1 MIETIKGKNIYIC
14 NNLDSPIITNTFE
27 TDNDLTEQLL
37 TQHNNNF
44 EYEKKYVSERFGTI
58 KYIHLKK

>member
-1 MIETIKGKNIYIC
+1 MGFGRLRRSYG
-14 NNLDSPIITNTFE
+14 PTFE

-44 EYEKKYVSERFGTI
+44 EYEKKYVSDRFGTI

>member
-1 MIETIKGKNIYIC
+1 M
-14 NNLDSPIITNTFE
+14 SIITNIFE

-44 EYEKKYVSERFGTI
+44 EYEKTNTFILSHCIDTW
-58 KYIHLKK
+58 L

>member
-1 MIETIKGKNIYIC
+1 MD
-14 NNLDSPIITNTFE
+14 LPIITNTFE

-44 EYEKKYVSERFGTI
+44 EYEKKYVNERFGTI

>member
-1 MIETIKGKNIYIC
+1 MD
-14 NNLDSPIITNTFE
+14 LPITTNTFE

-44 EYEKKYVSERFGTI
+44 EYEKKYVSDRFGTI